1 MVDDLAIYICM
12 DKYHLIF
19 MARANNVNN
28 ESSNIPIIFNTQD
41 TQTKKKELLNVD
53 LEEMTQVHIILFSHT
68 CTYREGP
75 GDKAIDRPYLYFL
88 H

>member
-12 DKYHLIF
+12 VTCHLIF

-41 TQTKKKELLNVD
+41 TQTKKLLNVD
-53 LEEMTQVHIILFSHT
+53 LEEMTQVHIVLFSHT
-68 CTYREGP
+68 CTCREGP
-75 GDKAIDRPYLYFL
+75 GDKATDRPYLYFL